1 MELLTPPSLSFISEN
16 LLKLGKLLTNFH
28 SLCFYNLLEL
38 CQCEMG
44 PMVESSNVFIILV
57 IILIPP
63 STVMFLRVCHHPHSP
78 QKKGKFHFVLEGDK
92 ELPTGFNCLELW

>member
-78 QKKGKFHFVLEGDK
+78 QKKREVSLR
-92 ELPTGFNCLELW
+92 P